1 MHDVFVED
9 FESEPFMTAFK
20 TYFGEISG
28 RERNWPLLF
37 RRMNAEKDVTK
48 AIMRLDGDTVVGF
61 ILFCPLQLSCPI
73 FTESYG
79 YIREL
84 WVAPEYRRTGSGG
97 QLLTLAEQYFFD
109 LQKDYSPQ
117 RDRGCEAAYQPQQAT
132 QVLRGCYGN
141 QDGIYQE
148 ERSLLGQCSRERRTF
163 SHRGDT

>member
-28 RERNWPLLF
+28 RERNWSMLF
-37 RRMNAEKDVTK
+37 RQMNAEKDVTK

-61 ILFCPLQLSCPI
+61 ILFCPLQLSCPF

-109 LQKDYSPQ
+109 QKLACVMLKAEPQ
-117 RDRGCEAAYQPQQAT
+117 AEGFYRKLGYAEKNTAISEDGVMYAKTIR
-132 QVLRGCYGN
+132 YGKP
-141 QDGIYQE
+141 
-148 ERSLLGQCSRERRTF
+148 
-163 SHRGDT
+163 